1 MNESMRNFDFMK
13 RSLGMVMLFLMI
25 SVSGAFAQGTV
36 KGTVNDEAGEP
47 IIGASVKV
55 VGSNTGAATDLNGQ
69 FSVVAAQN
77 GQLEISYV
85 GYQTQK
91 VRIGGRS
98 NITVV
103 LKEDAQMLNDVVV
116 VGYGTMKKSDISGS
130 VATINKEQMERKVPV
145 NVAQALQGAAAGV
158 MVTNQDGAPGTKSAI
173 RIRGI
178 GTINGDASPLYVVDG
193 VQVGTNADFVNP
205 ADIESIEVLKDASAT
220 AIYGSAGANGVI
232 MITTKHGQKGRM
244 SINITGDWGLQTLP
258 YKLKTLEGDDY
269 ARSIR
274 ESKANDGQTLNNQ
287 IWAEAYDGKRN
298 YIDWQDEMYQTG
310 LRQQYGISASGGSDK
325 TQYNFSVG
333 YLDTKGIITNTH
345 YNRLTSRANVKSK
358 VNNYLE
364 FGGDVNY
371 TYSTVKGNNIGL
383 GNNQNLSSQRD
394 IAQMAPSLDYIDDV
408 TGEHVKVNVVNPDG
422 TYGASKAP
430 TPDGWEGMTAGAQNP
445 YATQKEIGRE
455 TRNSRISISPY
466 IDITL
471 LNLNHHTLNV
481 HSIASWTQTN
491 SDNDEFSGLY
501 ERYNMIG
508 GKMTKVNYEGRDKE
522 YYNFG
527 LSQSKGITKGI
538 ETYLTYNWTTDF
550 NTLTLMA
557 GNSVSEY
564 EGSWVSGS
572 GHTFL
577 SADNRLIS
585 LAETINPS
593 NGGFNAEVRTI
604 SYYGRLVYNLLDRYI
619 LTGTVRRDGSSNF
632 SEGNRWGTFPSA
644 ALAWR
649 IKEEP
654 FLRDVDAIS
663 NAKIRVGWGQTGNA
677 GGIAGRSTYALTS
690 VNTKY
695 QFYHL
700 NGGGGSTG
708 SFDRVQG
715 FYAPLVDTNLKWET
729 NEQLNFGVDLG
740 FLNGDLNITADYFI
754 RKTKDLLIER
764 QIRPSAGNTSIYTN
778 FGQIDNKGFEFSVNY
793 NKRLNKDWS
802 INVALNGSTL
812 TNKIKKM
819 GVDYTST
826 CSGSNSTYSAD
837 DMDGS
842 NLGAINGTGF
852 LWDNHSICREGE
864 AVGSYYG
871 YKVAGI
877 INSEADLAKAKAQG
891 QDAAMGDFLF
901 VDTDNNGTLDDGDRV
916 ILGNGL
922 PSFNYG
928 LNFSATYKNWDFSL
942 YTYGVLGMDILSY
955 SKMRMSIMNPSD
967 DSWTP
972 ALLQESYDNMW
983 SSSNT
988 GASLPRLTR
997 LDNNKNSRV
1006 SDAWI
1011 ENGNFLKISNIQI
1024 GYNFPKTLISHI
1036 GLEAARA
1043 YFAVQN
1049 LCCISP
1055 YNKYGDPE
1063 VGQGN
1068 VIYTGL
1074 DTGRYATPR
1083 TFQVGLNVTFG
1094 GTTGAT
1100 ETKTVYV
1107 KDNAEIDRLNSEI
1120 NSLRDQLAQAR
1131 NIKPEKEIVKS
1142 TEVVTFPY
1150 LVNFVVNT
1158 TDVVNREKVNLET
1171 IAQMIKATPNKKY
1184 NVIGYADK
1192 QTGTAEGNAQLAQGR
1207 AQNVYDILTKQY
1219 GVPASQL
1226 VKDSKGGVDYMYF
1239 NDEQLS
1245 RSVII
1250 SEVK

>member
-36 KGTVNDEAGEP
+36 KGTVSDEAGEP

-69 FSVVAAQN
+69 FSVVAASN

-85 GYQTQK
+85 GYTTQR
-91 VRIGGRS
+91 VRVNGRQ
-98 NITVV
+98 NISVV
-103 LKEDAQMLNDVVV
+103 LKEDAQTLSDVVV
-116 VGYGTMKKSDISGS
+116 IGYGTMKKSDISGS
-130 VATINKEQMERKVPV
+130 VATINKEQMDRKVPV

-244 SINITGDWGLQTLP
+244 NINITGDWGLQTLP

-287 IWAEAYDGKRN
+287 IWSEAYDGKRN
-298 YIDWQDEMYQTG
+298 YIDWQDQMYQTG

-325 TQYNFSVG
+325 TQYNFSIG
-333 YLDTKGIITNTH
+333 YLDNKGIITNTH

-358 VNNYLE
+358 VNDYFE
-364 FGGDVNY
+364 FGGDINY

-394 IAQMAPSLDYIDDV
+394 IAQMAPSLDYIDDI
-408 TGEHVKVNVVNPDG
+408 TGEHVKVNVVNSDG

-445 YATQKEIGRE
+445 YATQREIGRE
-455 TRNSRISISPY
+455 TRNSRISINPY

-471 LNLNHHTLNV
+471 LKLKNHNLNV

-564 EGSWVSGS
+564 EGAWVSGS

-654 FLRDVDAIS
+654 FLRDVNAIS

-677 GGIAGRSTYALTS
+677 GGIAGRSTYALSS

-695 QFYHL
+695 QFYKL
-700 NGGGGSTG
+700 GMGGGSTG

-729 NEQLNFGVDLG
+729 NEQLNFGIDLG

-793 NKRLNKDWS
+793 NKRLNKDWG
-802 INVALNGSTL
+802 INIAFNGSTL
-812 TNKIKKM
+812 SNKIKKM

-826 CSGSNSTYSAD
+826 CSGGNGTYSAD
-837 DMDGS
+837 DIDGS
-842 NLGAINGTGF
+842 NLGAVNGTGF

-871 YKVAGI
+871 YKVVGI

-891 QDAAMGDFLF
+891 QNAAMGDFLF
-901 VDTDNNGTLDDGDRV
+901 EDTDRNGTLDDGDRV
-916 ILGNGL
+916 IIGNGL
-922 PSFNYG
+922 PSFNFG
-928 LNFSATYKNWDFSL
+928 LNLSANYKNWDFSL

-1011 ENGNFLKISNIQI
+1011 ENGNFLKISNIQV

-1036 GLEAARA
+1036 GLEAARV

-1049 LCCISP
+1049 LLCISP

-1083 TFQVGLNVTFG
+1083 TFQAGVNVTFG
-1094 GTTGAT
+1094 GTTGAG

-1107 KDNAEIDRLNSEI
+1107 KDNAEIDRLNGEI
-1120 NSLRDQLAQAR
+1120 NNLRDQLAQAR
-1131 NIKPEKEIVKS
+1131 NIKPEKEVVKS

>member
-1 MNESMRNFDFMK
+1 MWNFK
-13 RSLGMVMLFLMI
+13 SLEKPLVFLFLLCLFPLGAMAQ
-25 SVSGAFAQGTV
+25 SVV

-47 IIGASVKV
+47 IIGATVKV
-55 VGSNTGAATDLNGQ
+55 QGTNAGAITDFNGN
-69 FSVVAAQN
+69 FSVQAASN
-77 GQLEISYV
+77 ATLNVSYV
-85 GYQTQK
+85 GYVPQT
-91 VRIGGRS
+91 VNVNGRS

-103 LKEDAQMLNDVVV
+103 LKEDAQVLNDVVV
-116 VGYGTMKKSDISGS
+116 IGYGTMKKSDISGS

-158 MVTNQDGAPGTKSAI
+158 LVTNQDGAPGTKSAI

-232 MITTKHGQKGRM
+232 MITTKHGQKGKM
-244 SINITGDWGLQTLP
+244 NVTITGDWGLQTLP
-258 YKLKTLEGDDY
+258 YKLETLKGDDY

-298 YIDWQDEMYQTG
+298 YIDWQDQMYQTG
-310 LRQQYGISASGGSDK
+310 LKQQYGISASGGTDK
-325 TQYNFSVG
+325 TQYNFSIG
-333 YLDTKGIITNTH
+333 YLKNKGIIVNTN
-345 YNRLTSRANVKSK
+345 YDRLTARAGVKSK
-358 VNNYLE
+358 VNDYIE
-364 FGGDVNY
+364 FGGDINY
-371 TYSTVKGNNIGL
+371 MYSRVKGNNIGL

-408 TGEHVKVNVVNPDG
+408 TGEHVLVNVVNPDG

-445 YATQKEIGRE
+445 YATQMEIGRE
-455 TRNSRISISPY
+455 TRNSRVSINPY

-471 LNLNHHTLNV
+471 LKLPEHILNL
-481 HSIASWTQTN
+481 HSIANWTQTN

-501 ERYNMIG
+501 KRYNTIG
-508 GKMTKVNYEGRDKE
+508 GVLTPVNYEGRDKE
-522 YYNFG
+522 YYSFG
-527 LSQSKGITKGI
+527 LGQSKGLTKGI
-538 ETYLTYNWTTDF
+538 ETYLTYTWDTDF

-593 NGGFNAEVRTI
+593 NGGFNAKVRTI
-604 SYYGRLVYNLLDRYI
+604 SYYGRVIYNLFDRYI
-619 LTGTVRRDGSSNF
+619 LTGTIRRDGSSNF

-649 IKEEP
+649 IKEES
-654 FLRDVDAIS
+654 FLKDVQAIS
-663 NAKIRVGWGQTGNA
+663 NAKVRIGWGQTGNA
-677 GGIAGRSTYALTS
+677 GGIAGRSTYALSS

-695 QFYHL
+695 QFYKE
-700 NGGGGSTG
+700 GAGGGSTG
-708 SFDRVQG
+708 AFDRVQG

-729 NEQLNFGVDLG
+729 NEQLNFGLDLG
-740 FLNGDLNITADYFI
+740 FLNGDLNVTLDYFI

-778 FGQIDNKGFEFSVNY
+778 FGQIDNKGFEFSINY
-793 NKRLNKDWS
+793 NKQLNKDWG
-802 INVALNGSTL
+802 INVAFNGSTL
-812 TNKIKKM
+812 KNEIKKM

-837 DMDGS
+837 DIDGS
-842 NLGAINGTGF
+842 NIGAINGTGF
-852 LWDNHSICREGE
+852 VWDNHSICREGE

-871 YKVAGI
+871 YKVVGI
-877 INSEADLAKAKAQG
+877 INSAEDLAKAKAQG
-891 QDAAMGDFLF
+891 QKASMGDFLF
-901 VDTDNNGTLDDGDRV
+901 EDTDKNGTLDDSDRQ

-922 PSFNYG
+922 PSLNFG
-928 LNFSATYKNWDFSL
+928 LNVSASYKNWDFSI

-972 ALLQESYDNMW
+972 ALLKDSYNNMW
-983 SSSNT
+983 SDNNT
-988 GASLPRLTR
+988 GAELPRLTR
-997 LDNNKNSRV
+997 LDDNKNSRI

-1011 ENGNFLKISNIQI
+1011 ENGNFLKISNIQV
-1024 GYNFPKTLISHI
+1024 GYNIPKPLLSTI
-1036 GLEAARA
+1036 GITAARV
-1043 YFAVQN
+1043 YLAVQN
-1049 LCCISP
+1049 LCTISP
-1055 YNKYGDPE
+1055 YTKYGDPE
-1063 VGQGN
+1063 VGHGS
-1068 VIYTGL
+1068 VIYSGL

-1083 TFQVGLNVTFG
+1083 TFQCGLNITF
-1094 GTTGAT
+1094 
-1100 ETKTVYV
+1100 
-1107 KDNAEIDRLNSEI
+1107 
-1120 NSLRDQLAQAR
+1120 
-1131 NIKPEKEIVKS
+1131 
-1142 TEVVTFPY
+1142 
-1150 LVNFVVNT
+1150 
-1158 TDVVNREKVNLET
+1158 
-1171 IAQMIKATPNKKY
+1171 
-1184 NVIGYADK
+1184 
-1192 QTGTAEGNAQLAQGR
+1192 
-1207 AQNVYDILTKQY
+1207 
-1219 GVPASQL
+1219 
-1226 VKDSKGGVDYMYF
+1226 
-1239 NDEQLS
+1239 
-1245 RSVII
+1245 
-1250 SEVK
+1250 